1 MNAMRQALILALCA
15 GSALLCPVAPP
26 AHAQLNPSRQIT
38 IVVPIG
44 AGGGVEGPVLR

>member
-1 MNAMRQALILALCA
+1 MNTMRQALIAGLLVFLAQ
-15 GSALLCPVAPP
+15 P

-44 AGGGVEGPVLR
+44 GVAGLE